1 METRTLLKLGKSSI
15 VAVLPKKWCEGMGL
29 KRGDEVKI
37 KRMGDGTLRIIP
49 KGIAPVKGRKIN
61 IDISKIK
68 DDKVLERLLV
78 AHYLEGA
85 DEIFLTTSEHN
96 SEKLNQVV
104 ENFLSIIGEGEV
116 GEREENRVQL
126 LIDSKTEEFSMEQ
139 LISDMFANLLSMF
152 TELKKLVKLK
162 DKTKKDDVIRF
173 EERIDSLYLF
183 ALRKIIKVQKNRALI
198 KNIGLKSP
206 LWLLGNRIVIKS
218 IEQTADSLNK
228 LLGTA
233 VSLVEEVKL
242 KEETEEALIEFI
254 EEIEDMIPEII
265 NCFLDIDTYL
275 SNSLFE
281 KINAF
286 QSKIYELM
294 EMEEDE
300 RIYNEFLL
308 KLAASLEPLFGVLEV
323 SFNRRA
329 SEKPQREGVEAKNLQ
344 NAD

>member
-49 KGIAPVKGRKIN
+49 TGIAPVKGRKIN

-68 DDKVLERLLV
+68 NDKVLERLLV

-85 DEIFLTTSEHN
+85 DELALTTSEHDA
-96 SEKLNQVV
+96 EKLNLVV

-116 GEREENRVQL
+116 GEREEDQVQL
-126 LIDSKTEEFSMEQ
+126 LIDSKTEQFNMEQ

-152 TELKKLVKLK
+152 TELKKLVKQK
-162 DKTKKDDVIRF
+162 DKTKKEDVIRF

-206 LWLLGNRIVIKS
+206 HWLLGNRIVIKS
-218 IEQTADSLNK
+218 IEQTADSLIK
-228 LLGTA
+228 LLGAA
-233 VSLVEEVKL
+233 VSLVEEGKL
-242 KEETEEALIEFI
+242 KEETKEALGGYI
-254 EEIEDMIPEII
+254 EEIEDVIPEII
-265 NCFLDIDTYL
+265 NCFLEIDTYL
-275 SNSLFE
+275 STSVFE
-281 KINAF
+281 KINSL

-294 EMEEDE
+294 ELEEDE
-300 RIYNEFLL
+300 PLYNEVLL
-308 KLAASLEPLFGVLEV
+308 KLAASLESLFGVLEV

-329 SEKPQREGVEAKNLQ
+329 SEKPEREGVEVKKLQ
-344 NAD
+344 NTD